1 MKNITTNHSKAKQA
15 FLPLF
20 ISDFLDICDP
30 VLVFDRFMEGIDLEK
45 YLRNVPEHV
54 TGRIRYNPTSMVKTV
69 LFGFMT
75 NGYISLREEVVE
87 NLESIHGALLR
98 MNRSIQSE
106 GTFGILKNNRW
117 YKRIVRKG
125 MGQVRL
131 EIFLVSI
138 GYNLYK
144 YHNKTLRIKKAA

>member
-1 MKNITTNHSKAKQA
+1 MHQ
-15 FLPLF
+15 
-20 ISDFLDICDP
+20 
-30 VLVFDRFMEGIDLEK
+30 
-45 YLRNVPEHV
+45 
-54 TGRIRYNPTSMVKTV
+54 
-69 LFGFMT
+69 
-75 NGYISLREEVVE
+75 EVVE

-106 GTFGILKNNRW
+106 GPFGILKNNRW

>member
-1 MKNITTNHSKAKQA
+1 VSYAAQCKKTDKKRTIQLNHE
-15 FLPLF
+15 L
-20 ISDFLDICDP
+20 
-30 VLVFDRFMEGIDLEK
+30 
-45 YLRNVPEHV
+45 
-54 TGRIRYNPTSMVKTV
+54 TSMHQ
-69 LFGFMT
+69 
-75 NGYISLREEVVE
+75 EVVE

-125 MGQVRL
+125 MEQVRL

-144 YHNKTLRIKKAA
+144 YYNKTLRIKKAA